1 MRKPL
6 LALVLTIA
14 GVAGGEGAADA
25 ATLYVNQS
33 DPKAYDAIFFP
44 SFVDNPCLDPNVP
57 CRTIVHAE
65 DRADDGPGNT
75 VVVLPD
81 PGGQTDVY
89 DGPVEVGD
97 GATRVDLVGAGRGDG
112 GTLIRAASGQVVRLD
127 GDSYASDLA
136 VSLTGAGGTALVG
149 VGPGSVAERV
159 AADAPAGQALAIFG
173 SGRDLLVTAKYGGAV
188 YGTLRRATV
197 TATDVG
203 LDVSH
208 DLPDAARLFDTT
220 ILASGPAP
228 VGLRVQATGTGQA
241 GDVRHVTVAGFDR
254 AAVAEGTALPAKLRA
269 VNSVFAG
276 GSVADLAVVG
286 TKATA
291 ELERTVDRSEAFFGG
306 ADPAQ
311 IVKVDGID
319 VDPGLDAGGHL
330 TAGSA
335 LIDRGTAGGVLAGAP
350 EDAVDV
356 DGQARLQG
364 GAVDVGADEVVPAG
378 GGSGGAAG
386 GGGGGGTAG
395 ATAGASVAG
404 PDLAPVLSRLRITP
418 KRLRAGR
425 RPRVSFALSEPASVT
440 ITVAKRVSAS
450 RRRARL
456 AKRRRRLV
464 PLSGAQSVEAGA
476 GSGSV
481 RLAPRLRR
489 GSYAVTAI
497 ATDAGGN
504 RSAPVTA
511 SLRVVARAAVRR
523 RD

>member
-1 MRKPL
+1 
-6 LALVLTIA
+6 
-14 GVAGGEGAADA
+14 
-25 ATLYVNQS
+25 
-33 DPKAYDAIFFP
+33 
-44 SFVDNPCLDPNVP
+44 
-57 CRTIVHAE
+57 
-65 DRADDGPGNT
+65 
-75 VVVLPD
+75 
-81 PGGQTDVY
+81 
-89 DGPVEVGD
+89 
-97 GATRVDLVGAGRGDG
+97 
-112 GTLIRAASGQVVRLD
+112 
-127 GDSYASDLA
+127 
-136 VSLTGAGGTALVG
+136 
-149 VGPGSVAERV
+149 VAERV

-173 SGRDLLVTAKYGGAV
+173 SGRDVLVTAKYGGAV
-188 YGTLRRATV
+188 SGTLSRATV

-203 LDVSH
+203 LDVGH
-208 DLPDAARLFDTT
+208 DLPDAARLFDST

-276 GSVADLAVVG
+276 GAVADLAVVG

-311 IVKVDGID
+311 ITKVDGID

-330 TAGSA
+330 AAASA

-364 GAVDVGADEVVPAG
+364 GAVDVGADEVVPGG
-378 GGSGGAAG
+378 GGSGGGAAG
-386 GGGGGGTAG
+386 GGGGGGAADAAG

-404 PDLAPVLSRLRITP
+404 PDLAPVLGRLKVTP

-425 RPRVSFALSEPASVT
+425 RPTVSFALSEPASVT
-440 ITVAKRVSAS
+440 ITVAKRVTAS

-464 PLSGAQSVEAGA
+464 PLPGAQSVDADSGA
-476 GSGSV
+476 GSV
-481 RLAPRLRR
+481 RLARRLRR

-497 ATDAGGN
+497 ATDTGGN

-511 SLRVVARAAVRR
+511 SLRVVARAAVQRR
-523 RD
+523 G